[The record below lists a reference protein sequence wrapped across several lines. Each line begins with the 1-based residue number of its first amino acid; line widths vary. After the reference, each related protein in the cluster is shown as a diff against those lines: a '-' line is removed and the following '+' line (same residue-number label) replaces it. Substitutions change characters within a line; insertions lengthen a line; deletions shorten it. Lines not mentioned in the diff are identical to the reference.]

1 MAAKEADIEFLMF
14 RNIMR
19 AWAGMDEYQKT
30 DIPEL
35 IYRFD
40 YNGFVEFKL
49 AAYLSRQFI

>member
-1 MAAKEADIEFLMF
+1 MAAKEAEIEFLML

-40 YNGFVEFKL
+40 LQWICGVKL